1 MAMSTMTTTRM
12 TYAQAAVAALQ
23 AEMQADPRVVVV
35 GEDVGRGGI
44 FGQYKGLQQQ
54 FGDQRVIDT
63 PISEAAI
70 MGAGVGMALAG
81 LRPVIEM
88 RVVDFALCGMDEIV
102 NQAAKNRYMFGGQ
115 GRVPLVM
122 RMPVG
127 IWDASAAQ
135 HSQSLEAWFAHM
147 PGLVVVSPATPQDNF
162 SLLRSALASGDP
174 VIYMEHKTLWGAEGE
189 VDATLQVPL
198 GRAATLREGSD
209 VTIVSWSRQANL
221 CREAC
226 DALAAQGISA
236 ELIDLRTLWPWDRET
251 VLQSCAKTKRLL
263 VVHEAVQAAGFGAEI
278 AATAAEELG
287 IRVKRLGAPRIPV
300 GYAPVL
306 EAVSRISPQAVVEA
320 VKSLPGMPRA

>member
-1 MAMSTMTTTRM
+1 MAVTTAMTTM
-12 TYAQAAVAALQ
+12 SYAQAAVAALQ

-54 FGDQRVIDT
+54 FGAQRVIDT

-88 RVVDFALCGMDEIV
+88 RVVDFALCGIDEIV

-189 VDATLQVPL
+189 VDTTLNVPL
-198 GRAATLREGSD
+198 GRAATLRAGSD
-209 VTIVSWSRQANL
+209 LTIVSWSRQANL

-236 ELIDLRTLWPWDRET
+236 ELIDLRTLWPWDRDA

-300 GYAPVL
+300 GYAPLL
-306 EAVSRISPQAVVEA
+306 EAQSRIAPEA
-320 VKSLPGMPRA
+320 IAAAAQQLLHM